1 MLSSVYLDQ
10 TCKSR
15 EKEKRD
21 MCLLEVYAQC
31 DDRFFEV
38 SSDEVEHAELIVEEL
53 FSRVLLDLF
62 DEGMVDDVDVRF
74 SSNPHTGFQQC
85 SIHIN
90 AECNCKAFTLQPRTK
105 KNMECAVE
113 QNMYTLLREIF
124 GHVKV
129 NSVMRCPSFV
139 MAD

>member
-1 MLSSVYLDQ
+1 
-10 TCKSR
+10 
-15 EKEKRD
+15 

-53 FSRVLLDLF
+53 VSRVLLDLF
-62 DEGMVDDVDVRF
+62 DEGMVDDVDIRF
-74 SSNPHTGFQQC
+74 SANPHTGFQQC

-90 AECNCKAFTLQPRTK
+90 AECNCRAFTLEPRTK

-113 QNMYTLLREIF
+113 KNMHILLREIF

-129 NSVMRCPSFV
+129 NSVMRCPSFA